1 MPELPEV
8 ETMRRGILAAVG
20 GTITHARPLP
30 CPRKPIRIQPTA
42 AALERRLVG
51 RQITAIDRIGKRV
64 VVRLD
69 SGDSL
74 VFEPRMTGLV
84 LVSDPPSLEHLRF
97 ELQLRGSSLTHVQY
111 WDRRGL
117 GSVRLLDPGQLDAEL
132 GQDRLGIDALIISPQ
147 QLRDVL
153 HASRRPIKVALLD
166 QKRVA
171 GVGNLYASELLH
183 VARID
188 PRRRCDRLSRDEW
201 QRIHTAMLAVLQ
213 DAILHEGSTLSD
225 GTYRNVLNDPGG
237 YQNHHR
243 VYDREGEICP
253 SCQQVAIRRLVQAQ
267 RSTFFC
273 PTCQRPPSARP
284 TRSTKKSLRST

>member
-20 GTITHARPLP
+20 ATITHAHPLP
-30 CPRKPIRIQPTA
+30 CPRKPIRLQPDA
-42 AALERRLVG
+42 PALERRLVG
-51 RQITAIDRIGKRV
+51 RKITAIDRIGKRV

-69 SGDSL
+69 SSDSL
-74 VFEPRMTGLV
+74 IFEPRMTGLV
-84 LVSDPPSLEHLRF
+84 LVSDPPSYEHLRF
-97 ELQLRGSSLTHVQY
+97 ELRLAGSSLTHVQY

-117 GSVRLLDPGQLDAEL
+117 GSVRLLDPQQLQTEL
-132 GQDRLGIDALIISPQ
+132 GQDRLGTDALAITAQ
-147 QLRDVL
+147 ELRDVL
-153 HASRRPIKVALLD
+153 RPSHRPIKVALLD
-166 QKRVA
+166 QRRVA

-188 PRRRCDRLSRDEW
+188 PRRRCDRITLDQW
-201 QRIHTAMLAVLQ
+201 QRIHAAMLAVLE
-213 DAILHEGSTLSD
+213 DAILHEGSTLGD

-253 SCQQVAIRRLVQAQ
+253 TCRAAMIRRIVQAQ

-273 PTCQRPPSARP
+273 PSCQVPSQSRTP
-284 TRSTKKSLRST
+284 RR